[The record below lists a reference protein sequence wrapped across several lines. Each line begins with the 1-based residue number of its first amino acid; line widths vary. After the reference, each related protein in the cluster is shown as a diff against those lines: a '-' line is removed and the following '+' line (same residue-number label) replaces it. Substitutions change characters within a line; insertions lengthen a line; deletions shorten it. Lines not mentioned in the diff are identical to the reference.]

1 MHIDHLVYGARN
13 LERAADDI
21 EAMLGERPTPGG
33 QHVGLG
39 TRNYLLALGGATYLE
54 IIGPDLDQGDP
65 ISPRPFGLDDLADDR
80 LVGWAVAT
88 TDIETALV
96 GLLDESIDLGP
107 ARSMERIVPGGET
120 LHWRLTAP
128 RSGSIPF
135 LIDWSGS
142 THPTETLTSQCRLH
156 SLRVETPNAASVKP
170 VIDAFGVE
178 VDVRGGPEERLAAT
192 IDTPAGRVVLW

>member
-1 MHIDHLVYGARN
+1 MHIDHLVYGAAN

-21 EAMLGERPTPGG
+21 EALLGERPTSGG

-54 IIGPDLDQGDP
+54 VIGPDPDQGDP
-65 ISPRPFGLDDLADDR
+65 MSPRPFGLDDLADDR

-88 TDIETALV
+88 TDIETSLV
-96 GLLDESIDLGP
+96 LLSDESIDLGP

-128 RSGSIPF
+128 IGGSIPF
-135 LIDWSGS
+135 LIDWGDS
-142 THPTETLTSQCRLH
+142 THPTETLTSHCRLH
-156 SLRVETPNAASVKP
+156 GLRVETPNASSVKP
-170 VIDAFGVE
+170 VIAAFGVD